1 MFSMQSRE
9 NITAESNKKRM
20 NIANFLNIYTNI
32 YFYIICDEI
41 LMIQKT
47 QYCSIVVLLT
57 IITV

>member
-9 NITAESNKKRM
+9 NIAAEYNKKRM
-20 NIANFLNIYTNI
+20 NVANFLNIYTNI